1 MQKCNKSVQIKPI
14 DNLKL
19 NGENNFTKIRE
30 KTGFFIFH
38 IYFFI
43 RVIKFLTRAIRKGQ
57 DDTNW
62 IARSQSMFLTDNKV
76 VYINKLKNSK
86 TDFLEMGN
94 IFSKVIVY
102 KINLKSSNFTPH
114 SSGNHK
120 EVETRAV

>member
-1 MQKCNKSVQIKPI
+1 M

-30 KTGFFIFH
+30 KTGFFILH

-43 RVIKFLTRAIRKGQ
+43 RVIKYLTRAIIKGQ
-57 DDTNW
+57 GDTNW
-62 IARSQSMFLTDNKV
+62 IERSQSMFLTDNKV

-94 IFSKVIVY
+94 IFSKVLVHR
-102 KINLKSSNFTPH
+102 INLKSSNFTPH
-114 SSGNHK
+114 SSGDHK
-120 EVETRAV
+120 EMETRTV